1 MCGVSLWLSLPNV
14 AREATPI
21 SDVAD
26 ALRLGRPS
34 MAVTLVCILSERLQR
49 RTDYLME
56 LEMSFP
62 TLDVRC
68 HIS

>member
-14 AREATPI
+14 AREGTPI

-49 RTDYLME
+49 RTILW
-56 LEMSFP
+56 S
-62 TLDVRC
+62 
-68 HIS
+68 